1 VSGLAEFALS
11 AVVIGVGATVVMD
24 LWAVLLQRLFRVQPS
39 NWAMVARWVG
49 HFANGQFLHRK
60 IAEAPPIRSELALGW
75 IVHYLTG
82 ITYGA
87 LLLGIWG
94 LDWARRP
101 TLLPALILSLV
112 ALVAPFFV
120 LQPGMGLGVAGAKTP
135 NPNATR
141 VRSALNHIVFG
152 LGLYVSALLC
162 AQVISS
168 S

>member
-1 VSGLAEFALS
+1 MSELPEFALR
-11 AVVIGVGATVVMD
+11 AVAIGVGATVVMD
-24 LWAVLLQRLFRVQPS
+24 LWAVLLQRLFGVPPS
-39 NWAMVARWVG
+39 NWAMVGRWVG
-49 HFANGQFLHRK
+49 HFANGRFVHNK
-60 IAEAPPIRSELALGW
+60 IADAPPIRAELALGW
-75 IVHYLTG
+75 MVHYLTG

-87 LLLGIWG
+87 LLLGIWR

-135 NPNATR
+135 NPSATR

-152 LGLYVSALLC
+152 LGLYVSAWVF
-162 AQVISS
+162 AKA
-168 S
+168 

>member
-1 VSGLAEFALS
+1 VSELTEFAVR
-11 AVVIGVGATVVMD
+11 AVAIGVGATVVMD
-24 LWAVLLQRLFRVQPS
+24 LWAVLLQRLFKVQPS
-39 NWAMVARWVG
+39 NWALVVRWVG
-49 HFANGQFLHRK
+49 HFTNGQFVHDK
-60 IAEAPPIRSELALGW
+60 IADARPVRAELALGW

-135 NPNATR
+135 NPSATR
-141 VRSALNHIVFG
+141 ARSALNHVVFG

-162 AQVISS
+162 T
-168 S
+168 